1 MPFGSILPWEPIGG
15 AAFGAVP
22 TAAAAHEKIAVAM
35 RLKSFPLVTPAVF
48 LLAILL
54 GVAYVQHKRSGP
66 GAPDESTGDDTQSGG
81 GAIEIAA
88 VRRPSA
94 EAVKAWQSRKFG
106 MFIHWGLYSVLGGV
120 WKGERV
126 TSIYSE
132 QIQLRA
138 PIPGAEYARIARQ
151 FNPQQWDPR
160 AVASLAKA
168 AGMKFIVITAK
179 HHDGFS
185 LFGSKLSGFNVVDG
199 SPYRRDVIQELAA
212 AARAEGLGFGV
223 YYSNIDWHE
232 GSVPDMRNDNPIS
245 KQLEDFNLGQ
255 LVELCSNYGPLS
267 EIWFDMGNPTP
278 AQSKRWT
285 DAVHTLQPDTMVS
298 GRVFNHQGDFTVM
311 GDNAIPNH
319 VIDEPWQTPGSIYH
333 ETWGYRSWQ
342 ERNDLPGKIR
352 EHLLNLAKVV
362 SRGGNYLLN
371 IGPRGDGSVVEF
383 EADVLRSMGKWL
395 SINGEAIYGSEP
407 QPFRELG
414 FGYATRK
421 PGKLYLL
428 VTAWPADG
436 QLRLPR
442 LRNPITKAYFLTDSA
457 KTPLDTAEEAGAQVV
472 LTQVPKLPEAV
483 TVIVAEYAGDLS
495 IAPPL
500 ANEREDGGYLLSRA
514 DAEEFFHYNGRGYYE
529 KPKLYKQRWAFAV
542 PRNGEFEAFGMTK
555 PGNAPAAV
563 EVTFNGDARRTSVE
577 TVAGEGEAPVAHP
590 LGRFHTR
597 AWQDLEVTITPP
609 KPFGKGAGTGVEFE
623 GLLLKPVGKRQ

>member
-1 MPFGSILPWEPIGG
+1 MAG
-15 AAFGAVP
+15 
-22 TAAAAHEKIAVAM
+22 AAHEKIAVAM

-54 GVAYVQHKRSGP
+54 GVAYLQHARQESAAP
-66 GAPDESTGDDTQSGG
+66 GDAGQANLGG
-81 GAIEIAA
+81 EALEIAPG
-88 VRRPSA
+88 RRPSA
-94 EAVKAWQSRKFG
+94 EAVKKWQDRKFG

-138 PIPGAEYARIARQ
+138 PIPGNEYEQVARQ
-151 FNPQQWDPR
+151 FNPQQWDPH
-160 AVASLAKA
+160 AVARLAKA

-185 LFGSKLSGFNVVDG
+185 MFGTKLSPFNVVDG
-199 SPYRRDVIQELAA
+199 TPYRRDVIRELAA
-212 AARAEGLGFGV
+212 AARAEGLDFGV
-223 YYSNIDWHE
+223 YYSTIDWHQ
-232 GSVPDMRNDNPIS
+232 GSIPDMQNNNEIP
-245 KQLEDFNLGQ
+245 KALEDFDLGQ

-267 EIWFDMGNPTP
+267 EIWFDMGKPTP

-298 GRVFNHQGDFTVM
+298 GRVFNYQGDFTVM

-319 VIDEPWQTPGSIYH
+319 TIEEPWQTPASIYH

-342 ERNDLPGKIR
+342 ERKDLAGKIR
-352 EHLLNLAKVV
+352 EQLVNLAKVV

-371 IGPRGDGSVVEF
+371 IGPRGDGSIVEF
-383 EADVLRSMGKWL
+383 EADVLSSMGKWL
-395 SINGEAIYGSEP
+395 SINGEAIYGSEA

-414 FGYATRK
+414 FGYATQK

-428 VTAWPADG
+428 VTHWPADG
-436 QLRLPR
+436 KLRLPR
-442 LRNPITKAYFLTDSA
+442 LRNRITKAYFLTDSSQTA
-457 KTPLDTAEEAGAQVV
+457 LDTAGEAGAQVV
-472 LTQVPKLPEAV
+472 LAQTPKLPEAV

-500 ANEREDGGYLLSRA
+500 IQAREDGSYLLSREDA
-514 DAEEFFHYNGRGYYE
+514 DEFFHYNGRGYYE
-529 KPKLYKQRWAFAV
+529 RPKLYKQRWAFAV
-542 PRNGEFEAFGMTK
+542 PRNGELEVFGLTK
-555 PGNAPAAV
+555 PGSAAAEV
-563 EVTFNGDARRTSVE
+563 EVEWNDTVSRTRVE
-577 TVAGEGEAPVAHP
+577 AAAGSGETLVEHR
-590 LGRFHTR
+590 LGRFPAR
-597 AWQDLEVTITPP
+597 AWEDLQFTVTPP
-609 KPFGKGAGTGVEFE
+609 KPFGKGAGTGVRFE
-623 GLLLKPVGKRQ
+623 ALVLKPVHAK

>member
-1 MPFGSILPWEPIGG
+1 
-15 AAFGAVP
+15 
-22 TAAAAHEKIAVAM
+22 M

-48 LLAILL
+48 ILAILL
-54 GVAYVQHKRSGP
+54 GVAYLQHTSGGNGGP
-66 GAPDESTGDDTQSGG
+66 GDEAAGSAMADD
-81 GAIEIAA
+81 AALEIAPG
-88 VRRPSA
+88 RRPSA
-94 EAVKAWQSRKFG
+94 QAVKAWQNRKFG

-138 PIPGAEYARIARQ
+138 PIPVGEYEQVAKQ

-160 AVASLAKA
+160 AVARLAKA
-168 AGMKFIVITAK
+168 AGMKFIVVTAK

-185 LFGSKLSGFNVVDG
+185 LFGTKLSRFNAVDG
-199 SPYRRDVIQELAA
+199 SPYGRDAIKELAA
-212 AARAEGLGFGV
+212 AAREEGLGFGV
-223 YYSNIDWHE
+223 YYSTIDWHQ

-245 KQLEDFNLGQ
+245 KELEDFNLGQ

-267 EIWFDMGNPTP
+267 EIWFDMGKPTP

-298 GRVFNHQGDFTVM
+298 GRVFNYQGDFTVM

-319 VIDEPWQTPGSIYH
+319 VIDEPWQTPGSIYD

-342 ERNDLPGKIR
+342 ERKDPPGKIR
-352 EHLLNLAKVV
+352 EHLVKLAKVV

-371 IGPRGDGSVVEF
+371 IGPRGDGSIVEF
-383 EADVLRSMGKWL
+383 EEDVLRSMGKWL
-395 SINGEAIYGSEP
+395 SVNGEAIYGSEP
-407 QPFRELG
+407 QPFGELP

-428 VTAWPADG
+428 VTDWPADG
-436 QLRLPR
+436 KLRLPR
-442 LRNPITKAYFLTDSA
+442 LRNAITKAYFLTDGS
-457 KTPLDTAEEAGAQVV
+457 KTALDTAEEVGAQVV

-495 IAPPL
+495 VAPPL
-500 ANEREDGGYLLSRA
+500 LKAREDGSYLLSREEA
-514 DAEEFFHYNGRGYYE
+514 DEFFHYNGRGYYE
-529 KPKLYKQRWAFAV
+529 RPKLYKQSWAFAV
-542 PRNGEFEAFGMTK
+542 PWNGELEVFGLTK
-555 PGNAPAAV
+555 PGNAPVAV
-563 EVTFNGDARRTSVE
+563 EVAFNGAASRVQVE
-577 TVAGEGEAPVAHP
+577 TMAGEGEAPVAHR
-590 LGRFHTR
+590 LGNLHAR
-597 AWQDLEVTITPP
+597 AWQDLEVIVTPP
-609 KPFGKGAGTGVEFE
+609 KPFGKGAGTGARFE
-623 GLLLKPVGKRQ
+623 GLLLKPVAAKR

>member
-1 MPFGSILPWEPIGG
+1 MGG
-15 AAFGAVP
+15 AV
-22 TAAAAHEKIAVAM
+22 HEKIAVAM

-54 GVAYVQHKRSGP
+54 GVVYLQHKQDEASGP
-66 GAPDESTGDDTQSGG
+66 AEDAGGLAASGG
-81 GAIEIAA
+81 DTIEIVAG
-88 VRRPSA
+88 RRPSA

-106 MFIHWGLYSVLGGV
+106 MFIHFGLYSVLGGV

-138 PIPGAEYARIARQ
+138 PIPGAEYEQIAKQ

-160 AVASLAKA
+160 AVARLAKA

-185 LFGSKLSGFNVVDG
+185 LFGTKLSRFNSVDG
-199 SPYRRDVIQELAA
+199 SPYGRDVVKELAA

-223 YYSNIDWHE
+223 YYSNIDWHQ

-298 GRVFNHQGDFTVM
+298 GRVFNYEGDFTVM

-342 ERNDLPGKIR
+342 ERKDAPGKVR

-383 EADVLRSMGKWL
+383 ESDVLRSMGKWL

-421 PGKLYLL
+421 PGRLYLL

-436 QLRLPR
+436 KLRLPR
-442 LRNPITKAYFLTDSA
+442 MRNPITKAYFLTDGT
-457 KTPLDTAEEAGAQVV
+457 KTALDTAEEPGAQVV

-500 ANEREDGGYLLSRA
+500 LKEREDGSFLLSRE

-529 KPKLYKQRWAFAV
+529 KPKLYKQSWVFTI
-542 PRNGEFEAFGMTK
+542 PRNEELEVFGLTK
-555 PGNAPAAV
+555 PGNAPATV
-563 EVTFNGDARRTSVE
+563 EAAFNGTGGQVRVE
-577 TVAGEGEAPVAHP
+577 TAGGASEATVAHK
-590 LGRFHTR
+590 LGTLRAR
-597 AWQDLEVTITPP
+597 AWQDLEVVITPP
-609 KPFGKGAGTGVEFE
+609 KPFGKGTGTGVTFE
-623 GLLLKPVGKRQ
+623 GLLLKPAGARP